1 MSEVQLHSDGS
12 IKPEHGPEVT
22 VTVAD
27 ELDGV
32 QRLSRLFRHSMQAGQ
47 IHPLLQVMQRRAGV
61 QGGFRAAPIG
71 APLRPPALA
80 SARIDVNVLR
90 QRIVQLPSLPQAVL
104 EVMALLG
111 NEEASTADIADRI
124 EHDQALTARTLRIA
138 NSAFYGVPGRIGT
151 IRNAIGI
158 LGLRTVG
165 TLLTTAAVSAQFSS
179 AKCPEF
185 QFGVFWRHAIATA
198 LTARGLAQ
206 QLRMDEDTAF
216 TAGLLHDIG
225 RLALATQFPAET
237 RQVLRCANE
246 ADLPML
252 EAERR
257 VLDIDHLAVGVLI
270 ATHWHF
276 PPIVVAA
283 IEHHHAPGPGSVPSI
298 VDIVHVADAFA
309 HGLDP
314 SASPDEMVP
323 PVELAAW
330 GRLGLTVPQCLAIL
344 ESTSAGV
351 TGLCEAL
358 AL

>member
-1 MSEVQLHSDGS
+1 MFEIMNHSNES
-12 IKPEHGPEVT
+12 IIPQHDLDAAA
-22 VTVAD
+22 AD
-27 ELDGV
+27 EAGVV
-32 QRLSRLFRHSMQAGQ
+32 QRLSWLFRHSLTAGQ
-47 IHPLLQVMQRRAGV
+47 IHPLLQVMRRRSGVGAGGYRV
-61 QGGFRAAPIG
+61 PAAEVSS
-71 APLRPPALA
+71 RPVPSPKAHIEIEA
-80 SARIDVNVLR
+80 LR

-111 NEEASTADIADRI
+111 NEDASIGDVADRI
-124 EHDQALTARTLRIA
+124 ERDQALTARALRIA

-165 TLLTTAAVSAQFSS
+165 TLLTTAAVSTQFAA

-206 QLRMDEDTAF
+206 HLRMDENIAF

-225 RLALATQFPAET
+225 RLAMATHFPAEMGL
-237 RQVLRCANE
+237 VLRYARE
-246 ADLPML
+246 ADLPTL

-257 VLDIDHLAVGVLI
+257 VLDVDHLAVGVLI

-276 PPIVVAA
+276 PPTVVAA
-283 IEHHHAPGPGSVPSI
+283 IEHHHAPEASGAPTT

-314 SASPDEMVP
+314 SSSPDEAVP
-323 PVELAAW
+323 SVELAAW
-330 GRLGLTVPQCLAIL
+330 GRLGLSVPHCLAIL
-344 ESTSAGV
+344 ESASSGV
-351 TGLCEAL
+351 AGLCEAL